1 MLRAR
6 LATAAV
12 AIPLLLGVILFPSRW
27 PLLALVFVIG
37 VVGVAEYA
45 TMAFPTQRRDRAF
58 TVVLGTLVL
67 GGMITEV
74 PHLASGA
81 LALGV
86 AASLVWVLLARAD
99 FEQGLRDLGVSWVG
113 SLYIGILLPHF
124 VWLQG
129 LEQGPRWV
137 IFVILIGMA
146 GDTGGYF
153 VGHAVGRHKLIPRV
167 SPGKTVEGA
176 VGIIAASLL
185 GATIAKLVFLPTLSW
200 NAALWLGGVMG
211 VIGQFGDLCE
221 SIMKRTFGAKE
232 SGWLFPGHGG
242 VLDRVDSLL
251 FPATFLF
258 YYLASR

>member
-12 AIPLLLGVILFPSRW
+12 AIPVLLAIILFPSRW
-27 PLLALVFVIG
+27 PLLVLVFVLG
-37 VVGVAEYA
+37 AVGVAEYA
-45 TMAFPTQRRDRAF
+45 TMAFPTRLRDRAF

-67 GGMITEV
+67 AGMISEV
-74 PHLASGA
+74 PHLVSGA

-86 AASLVWVLLARAD
+86 AGSLVWVLVARPD
-99 FEQGLRDLGVSWVG
+99 FEVGLRDLGISWVG
-113 SLYIGILLPHF
+113 SLYVGVLLPHF
-124 VWLQG
+124 VWLHG
-129 LEQGPRWV
+129 LDQGPRWV

-185 GATIAKLVFLPTLSW
+185 GAAIAKLVFLPTVTW
-200 NAALWLGGVMG
+200 NAALWLGAVMG

-258 YYLASR
+258 YYLVSH